1 VREIDPLSGMLRG
14 WKAPDPP
21 AAMDARVLSAYREQ
35 YAASPWRRFWGA
47 RISVPVPVFAALL
60 LVLAAMWMEFRPAPS
75 VQPAVLRTETRVV
88 STPEGRGCVTR
99 LDASGFQPLPDG
111 AARVVGS
118 GEIRQ

>member
-1 VREIDPLSGMLRG
+1 MERDPLSGLLRE
-14 WKAPDPP
+14 WKAPEPP
-21 AAMDARVLSAYREQ
+21 AAMDARVLAAYREQ

-47 RISVPVPVFAALL
+47 RITVPVPAFAALL
-60 LVLAAMWMEFRPAPS
+60 LVLAAIWMEFRPVPS
-75 VQPAVLRTETRVV
+75 AQPGVLRTDTRVV
-88 STPEGRGCVTR
+88 SMPEGRGCVTR